1 MIGTVV
7 HEQSESLW
15 SSDDYGHWDPAD
27 AFSDGASDASDDDA
41 ASRARAASP
50 PVPITP
56 RDDKGSDDK
65 ENRPPHVSPDS
76 VADLDRAL
84 DAFDAADAEV
94 AAMGLGGSRGAASFR
109 EASDAMGLGGSRG
122 AASLREASA
131 RRSDP
136 YAMASRLAR
145 LPSDAMGLGG
155 RHACAN
161 SFRESSAALL
171 SPPASPRVRSEPA
184 SPDWARTR
192 GGDLRDLIFSLDD
205 HADPREVRGSCA
217 RCGDPVLR
225 SQRRSRR
232 GRTYTHECCPRLL
245 AVAAETGRLHAE
257 ALAVEAE
264 ERARPAGAL
273 DVALKKLSFS
283 RYTDDRPG
291 HFPDAADWDVPVRDD
306 WKLPASL

>member
-15 SSDDYGHWDPAD
+15 ASDDYGHWDPAD

-56 RDDKGSDDK
+56 RDDKGADDK

-94 AAMGLGGSRGAASFR
+94 AAMGLGGPRGAASFR

-122 AASLREASA
+122 AASFRGASA

-145 LPSDAMGLGG
+145 LPPDAEGLGG

-161 SFRESSAALL
+161 SFRESSAALR
-171 SPPASPRVRSEPA
+171 SPPASPRVRSEPP
-184 SPDWARTR
+184 SPDGAVTR

-225 SQRRSRR
+225 SQRRSRE
-232 GRTYTHECCPRLL
+232 GRTYAHECCPRLL

-264 ERARPAGAL
+264 ARARPAGAL
-273 DVALKKLSFS
+273 DVAFKKLSFS

-291 HFPDAADWDVPVRDD
+291 HFPDADWDVPVRDD

>member
-15 SSDDYGHWDPAD
+15 ASDDYGHWDPAD

-56 RDDKGSDDK
+56 RDDKGADDK

-109 EASDAMGLGGSRG
+109 G
-122 AASLREASA
+122 A
-131 RRSDP
+131 
-136 YAMASRLAR
+136 
-145 LPSDAMGLGG
+145 SDAMGLGG

-273 DVALKKLSFS
+273 DVAFKKLSFS

-291 HFPDAADWDVPVRDD
+291 HFPDADWDVPVRDD

>member
-15 SSDDYGHWDPAD
+15 ASDDYGHWDPAD

-41 ASRARAASP
+41 ASRARGKSP

-56 RDDKGSDDK
+56 RDDKGTDDK

-94 AAMGLGGSRGAASFR
+94 A
-109 EASDAMGLGGSRG
+109 AMGLGGSRG

-225 SQRRSRR
+225 SQRRSRT

-273 DVALKKLSFS
+273 DVAFKKLSFS

-291 HFPDAADWDVPVRDD
+291 HFPDADWDVPVRDD